1 MNGCD
6 FPGKEDCQ
14 LFGFPNSGKL
24 RTIWLEQLNY
34 KEFDVSEKSKICE
47 KHFENQCFLN
57 EEDNFTKTGKKRK
70 GKSLLSWSFPT
81 LFLDSKKRKLNDFYD
96 RTESFDTIHKEE
108 VEVERMKEESST
120 HGFASEPL
128 VSIKTEI
135 QGG

>member
-6 FPGKEDCQ
+6 FLDKEDCQ

-24 RTIWLEQLNY
+24 RTIWLEQLNC
-34 KEFDVSEKSKICE
+34 KEFDISEKSKICE
-47 KHFENQCFLN
+47 KHFENQCFIN

-70 GKSLLSWSFPT
+70 GKSLHSWSFPT